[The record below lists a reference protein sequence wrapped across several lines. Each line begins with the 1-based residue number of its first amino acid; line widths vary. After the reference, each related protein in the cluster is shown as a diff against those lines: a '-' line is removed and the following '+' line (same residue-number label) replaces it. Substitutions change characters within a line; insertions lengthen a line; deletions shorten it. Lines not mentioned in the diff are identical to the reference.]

1 MIELLLKDIC
11 FMLDKEYKED
21 LKLIKYRNFESVRTY
36 RSVKTS
42 IEETLQEQMTIDDIL
57 LSS

>member
-21 LKLIKYRNFESVRTY
+21 LKLIKHRSIESVRTY
-36 RSVKTS
+36 KNVKINIEQTS
-42 IEETLQEQMTIDDIL
+42 QEQMTIDDIL

>member
-21 LKLIKYRNFESVRTY
+21 LKLIKHRSIESVRTY
-36 RSVKTS
+36 KNVKTN
-42 IEETLQEQMTIDDIL
+42 IEQISQEQMTIDDIL

>member
-21 LKLIKYRNFESVRTY
+21 LKMIKYRSFESVKSY
-36 RSVKTS
+36 RSVKTN
-42 IEETLQEQMTIDDIL
+42 IEESPQEQMTIDDIL

>member
-21 LKLIKYRNFESVRTY
+21 LKLIKHRSIESVRTY
-36 RSVKTS
+36 KNVKTN
-42 IEETLQEQMTIDDIL
+42 IEQTSQEQMTIDDIL

>member
-1 MIELLLKDIC
+1 MIEILLKDIC

-21 LKLIKYRNFESVRTY
+21 RNLVKYR
-36 RSVKTS
+36 S
-42 IEETLQEQMTIDDIL
+42 IEAVRSYKSVNMCKEETPPEQMTIDDIL

>member
-1 MIELLLKDIC
+1 MIEILLKDIC

-21 LKLIKYRNFESVRTY
+21 LKLIKHRSIESVRTY
-36 RSVKTS
+36 RNVKTN
-42 IEETLQEQMTIDDIL
+42 IEQTSQEQMTIDDIL

>member
-1 MIELLLKDIC
+1 MIEILLKDIC

-21 LKLIKYRNFESVRTY
+21 LKLIKYRSSEAVRGYKSVNIC
-36 RSVKTS
+36 K
-42 IEETLQEQMTIDDIL
+42 EETPHEQMTIDDIL

>member
-21 LKLIKYRNFESVRTY
+21 LKLIKHRSIESVRTY
-36 RSVKTS
+36 KNVKTN
-42 IEETLQEQMTIDDIL
+42 IEQTPQEQMTIDDIL